1 MADKERVSKF
11 AHLQYDVL
19 HELEISIPEYWY
31 LDMVF
36 QLSRFGWCNKK
47 LENIAADMRMSKRG
61 VIKLRDRLIEKKLI
75 VKGVGNRVRTS
86 EKVNKVYFSDKE
98 YEKSA
103 LSSKKVNKVHSKSA
117 LSVSKTPVE
126 NNKRITKNSV
136 GNLFSLDRYKT
147 PAQLGMPDIAGSR
160 KL

>member
-1 MADKERVSKF
+1 MTEKERVSKF

-47 LENIAADMRMSKRG
+47 LENIAADMRMSRRG
-61 VIKLRDRLIEKKLI
+61 IIGIRDRLIEKKLI
-75 VKGVGNRVRTS
+75 IKGIGNRVKTS
-86 EKVNKVYFSDKE
+86 EKVQKVYFLEQE
-98 YEKSA
+98 YKKSA
-103 LSSKKVNKVHSKSA
+103 LYSKKVQKLHSKSA
-117 LSVSKTPVE
+117 ESVSKTPVE

-147 PAQLGMPDIAGSR
+147 PAQLGMPDIA
-160 KL
+160 

>member
-1 MADKERVSKF
+1 MKKEKTARF

-47 LENIAADMRMSKRG
+47 LENIASDMRMSRRG
-61 VIKLRDRLIEKKLI
+61 VIGIRDRLIDKGLV

-86 EKVNKVYFSDKE
+86 EKVQKVYFFEQTYK
-98 YEKSA
+98 KSA
-103 LSSKKVNKVHSKSA
+103 ESSKKVQKVHSKSA
-117 LSVSKTPVE
+117 ESVSKTPVE
-126 NNKRITKNSV
+126 NNKRLTKNSF
-136 GNLFSLDRYKT
+136 GNIYRT
-147 PAQLGMPDIAGSR
+147 PDELGMPN
-160 KL
+160 L